1 METTEKIAFLYLR
14 FNGFFLMP
22 YFTVFGVE
30 KGRHLDVLGIRL
42 AGSEE
47 KVGENLL
54 SRDEEF
60 INRLRGYEE
69 DTILWA
75 EVGTGSR
82 RDLFPERKEAYCKRI
97 FGGKD
102 QLKKVYFDFD
112 KQQEDLVYKDGILIV
127 PAGRCRKIILD
138 RFSQMESEPV
148 KNKLN
153 EMTKTGSWK
162 WSEDFLADLLCLR
175 KTGFLKSNT

>member
-22 YFTVFGVE
+22 HFTVFGVE
-30 KGRHLDVLGIRL
+30 KGKHVDVLGIRP

-47 KVGENLL
+47 KVGRNLL

-60 INRLRGYEE
+60 INKLGGHAE
-69 DTILWA
+69 DIILWA

-82 RDLFPERKEAYCKRI
+82 RDLFPERKEAYCVRI

-102 QLKKVYFDFD
+102 QLKKVYFDFNR
-112 KQQEDLVYKDGILIV
+112 QEEDLAYENGIVIV
-127 PAGRCRKIILD
+127 PAGRCRKIILE
-138 RFSQMESEPV
+138 RFYQMESEPI
-148 KNKLN
+148 KTKLN
-153 EMTKTGSWK
+153 EMTKTGSWN
-162 WSEDFLADLLCLR
+162 WSDEFLADLLYLR
-175 KTGFLKSNT
+175 KIGLLRSNT